1 LKAIPFFS
9 KIALDWF
16 EENQRR
22 LPWRGEADPYKIWV
36 SEIILQQTRV
46 NQGWDYYEQFI
57 ERFPNVKSLAEA
69 PLQEVLHVWQGL
81 GYYSRARNM
90 HVAAQQIMQEY
101 QGIFPHNYLE
111 IRKLKG
117 IGDYTAAA
125 VGSIAFRLPY
135 PAVDGNVLRVITRIF
150 GIYNDISQ
158 QKTVRIITQLC
169 QELID
174 KENPGDFNQAL
185 MELGAIQCTPKNPIC
200 ETCPFVAH
208 CVAFATEHV
217 ALLPVKSSK
226 LKVKERFLHYFIFI
240 KDDKI
245 IIEQRTANDIWK
257 NLYQFPLIETQAACE
272 KVDEKMLLDAGFGK
286 VQPVFFKEVKHKLT
300 HQHLTIRFYVVND
313 TLPNADALHA
323 LSIPVKNLKKYPFP
337 VPLKDILENT
347 DSKFSFQ
354 QQIIE
359 PLRLNFQKHET
370 NPAFCIDEIYYSYKQ
385 LNLRVGAILN
395 ALKNVENKNIAL
407 VTHDHIDTYAAIIA
421 CWLLHKYYIP
431 LNPAFPV
438 ERNLQIL
445 EQTQTSVIL
454 DVATDSVFKN
464 NGTIIVTPELQN
476 TDIDWNIVEKQQEN
490 DDDFV
495 YLLFTSGSTG
505 VPKGVPITR
514 HNLAAFIAGYTEV
527 VPDLSENDRCLQ
539 MFDLTF
545 DMSVVSYLF
554 PLLHGACVYTIPANK
569 LKYQYIYTLLE
580 QHALTYL
587 TLVPSVLHY
596 LQNYFEEIYAP
607 SVRYCLFAGE
617 ALLEN
622 IVNQWHQC
630 VPNAI
635 QMNLLGPTE
644 ATIYCTYHEVKYN
657 IAYRNG
663 IVSVGK
669 ELRNAVLGVFNDD
682 YTQFLTGEPGEL
694 CIAGAQ
700 LTLGY
705 FNNEELNKEK
715 FFTIHY
721 KGKPTRFYKT
731 GDLCIKNPDGSI
743 DFIGRKDTQIKI
755 SGFRVE
761 LSEIEFHARKALD
774 NKANAVALAT
784 NNVFGN
790 PEIVLF
796 YETAEQAAEPIFHYL
811 QKTLPY
817 YMIPR
822 EIRFIPQFPLNANG
836 KIDKKKLLCQQ

>member
-1 LKAIPFFS
+1 
-9 KIALDWF
+9 LDWF

-22 LPWRGEADPYKIWV
+22 LPWRGESDPYKIWV

-46 NQGWDYYEQFI
+46 NQGWEYYERFV

-90 HVAAQQIMQEY
+90 HTAAQQIMQDY
-101 QGIFPHNYLE
+101 QSVFPHNYLE

-125 VGSIAFRLPY
+125 IGSIAFRLPY

-150 GIYNDISQ
+150 GIYDDISQ
-158 QKTVRIITQLC
+158 QKTVRTITQLC

-185 MELGAIQCTPKNPIC
+185 MELGAIQCTSKKPAC
-200 ETCPFVAH
+200 ETCPFATY
-208 CVAFATEHV
+208 CVAFEKEQVT
-217 ALLPVKSSK
+217 LLPVKSSK
-226 LKVKERFLHYFIFI
+226 LKVKDRFLHYFIFL
-240 KDDKI
+240 KDDKV

-257 NLYQFPLIETQAACE
+257 NLYQFPLIETQTVCE
-272 KVDEKMLLDAGFGK
+272 KISDFDEM
-286 VQPVFFKEVKHKLT
+286 QPVFLKEIKHKLT
-300 HQHLTIRFYVVND
+300 HQHLTIRFYVLNGEFPE
-313 TLPNADALHA
+313 LKNNQII
-323 LSIPVKNLKKYPFP
+323 IPIKRLKDYPFP
-337 VPLKDILENT
+337 VPLKGILENA
-347 DSKFSFQ
+347 DSEMSFF

-359 PLRLNFQKHET
+359 PLCLNFQKHET
-370 NPAFCIDEIYYSYKQ
+370 NPAFCINEVFYSYKQ
-385 LNLRVGAILN
+385 LNLRVGAILT
-395 ALKNVENKNIAL
+395 ALKNVKNKNIAL
-407 VTHDHIDTYAAIIA
+407 AAHDHIDTYATIIA

-445 EQTQTSVIL
+445 EQTQASVVL
-454 DVATDSVFKN
+454 DVVTDSVFKN
-464 NGTIIVTPELQN
+464 NKTIIVTSELQDA
-476 TDIDWNIVEKQQEN
+476 DIDWNVVERQKDN
-490 DDDFV
+490 DDDFA

-505 VPKGVPITR
+505 IPKGVPITR
-514 HNLAAFIAGYTEV
+514 HNLAAFIAGYKEV
-527 VPDLSENDRCLQ
+527 IPDLSENDRCLQ

-554 PLLHGACVYTIPANK
+554 PLLHGACIYTIPADK
-569 LKYQYIYTLLE
+569 LKYQYVYTLLE
-580 QHALTYL
+580 RHTLTYL

-622 IVNQWHQC
+622 IVNQWHKC
-630 VPNAI
+630 VPNAV

-644 ATIYCTYHEVKYN
+644 ATIYCTHHTVKYN
-657 IAYRNG
+657 TAYRNG

-669 ELRNAVLGVFNDD
+669 ELKNTSLEVFNDD
-682 YTQFLTGEPGEL
+682 YIQFLTSEAGEL

-700 LTLGY
+700 LTPGY
-705 FNNEELNKEK
+705 LNNEELNREK

-721 KGKPTRFYKT
+721 KEKPTRFYKT

-774 NKANAVALAT
+774 NRVNAVALAT
-784 NNVFGN
+784 TNAFGN

-796 YETAEQAAEPIFHYL
+796 YETTEQATESILHYL
-811 QKTLPY
+811 QKMLPY

-822 EIRFIPQFPLNANG
+822 EICFIPQFPLNANG
-836 KIDKKKLLCQQ
+836 KIDKKRLLCQQ